1 MMLAVA
7 PAAGWQA
14 RVLVR
19 RERLQGN
26 QREAENTKKSCG

>member
-7 PAAGWQA
+7 PATSRQA
-14 RVLVR
+14 RVIVH

-26 QREAENTKKSCG
+26 QREAEKTQESRG